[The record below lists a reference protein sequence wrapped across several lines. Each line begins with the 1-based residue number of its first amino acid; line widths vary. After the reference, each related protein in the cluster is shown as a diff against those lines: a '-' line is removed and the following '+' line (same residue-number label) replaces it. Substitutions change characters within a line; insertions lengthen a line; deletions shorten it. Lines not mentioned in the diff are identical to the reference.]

1 MSVSAGKPANRLLR
15 MMKNLV
21 FPLLVLVLL
30 SACATSTDKEYIR
43 CLQGV
48 NDPSTGAG
56 IPGGKA
62 ASVIGA
68 GTVGAAAAL
77 VLCEEPEITES
88 PDMLDVSVEGN
99 LSQPLEV
106 REPLLVFEA
115 PAPAAQPVLFTF
127 DSRTLQFELDRAEL
141 MPGSKEALVAV
152 VDYLLE
158 LPEVIDTIAGHT
170 CWLGTEAHNQKLAE
184 QRAQAVAN
192 FIVSQGIGPDR
203 LVVEAFGE
211 AQPVATNQ
219 TEEGRKRNR
228 RVEVVQ
234 R

>member
-1 MSVSAGKPANRLLR
+1 MSLSAGKPTSRLLKI
-15 MMKNLV
+15 MKNLV

-43 CLQGV
+43 CLQGF

-62 ASVIGA
+62 ASVIAA

-77 VLCEEPEITES
+77 VLCEEPAITES
-88 PDMLDVSVEGN
+88 PDLLDVSVEGN

-115 PAPAAQPVLFTF
+115 PAPVAQPVLFTF

-152 VDYLLE
+152 VDYLRE
-158 LPEVIDTIAGHT
+158 LPEVVVTIAGHT

-203 LVVEAFGE
+203 LVVEAVGE

-219 TEEGRKRNR
+219 TEEGRERNR

>member
-1 MSVSAGKPANRLLR
+1 
-15 MMKNLV
+15 MKNLV

-43 CLQGV
+43 CLQGF

-88 PDMLDVSVEGN
+88 PDMLDVRVEGN

-152 VDYLLE
+152 VDYLRE
-158 LPEVIDTIAGHT
+158 LPEVIVTIAGHT

>member
-1 MSVSAGKPANRLLR
+1 
-15 MMKNLV
+15 MKNLV

-43 CLQGV
+43 CLQGF

-152 VDYLLE
+152 VDYLRE
-158 LPEVIDTIAGHT
+158 LPEVIVTIAGHT

>member
-1 MSVSAGKPANRLLR
+1 

-43 CLQGV
+43 CLQGF

-88 PDMLDVSVEGN
+88 PDLLDVSVEGS

-152 VDYLLE
+152 VDYLRE
-158 LPEVIDTIAGHT
+158 LPEVIVTIAGHT

-228 RVEVVQ
+228 RVEVV
-234 R
+234 

>member
-21 FPLLVLVLL
+21 FPLLVLGLL
-30 SACATSTDKEYIR
+30 SACAASTDKEYIR
-43 CLQGV
+43 CLQGF

-152 VDYLLE
+152 VDYLRE
-158 LPEVIDTIAGHT
+158 LPEVIVTIAGHT

-184 QRAQAVAN
+184 QRAKAVAN

-228 RVEVVQ
+228 RVEVVK

>member
-1 MSVSAGKPANRLLR
+1 MSVSVGKPANWLLN
-15 MMKNLV
+15 MMKNPV
-21 FPLLVLVLL
+21 FPLLVLVLI

-43 CLQGV
+43 CLQGF

-68 GTVGAAAAL
+68 GTVGAATAL

-106 REPLLVFEA
+106 REPLLLFEA

-152 VDYLLE
+152 VDYLRE
-158 LPEVIDTIAGHT
+158 LPEVIVTIAGHT

-228 RVEVVQ
+228 RVEVV
-234 R
+234 

>member
-1 MSVSAGKPANRLLR
+1 

-43 CLQGV
+43 CLQGF

-152 VDYLLE
+152 VDYLRE
-158 LPEVIDTIAGHT
+158 LPEVIVTIAGHT

-184 QRAQAVAN
+184 QRVQAVAN
-192 FIVSQGIGPDR
+192 FIVSQGVGPDR